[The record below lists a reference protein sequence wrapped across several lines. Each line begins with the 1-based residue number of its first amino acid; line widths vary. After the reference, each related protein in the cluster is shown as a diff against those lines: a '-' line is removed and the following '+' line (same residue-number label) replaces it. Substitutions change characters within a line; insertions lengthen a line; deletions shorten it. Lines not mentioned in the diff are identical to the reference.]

1 MKPNDKGLLRF
12 LRALREH
19 HTQEEWEMAQDLYNF
34 NEFEWIMLESFLE
47 DENFGTEVE
56 QLQFEFEQ
64 DAATEN

>member
-1 MKPNDKGLLRF
+1 MESNDKGLLRF

-19 HTQEEWEMAQDLYNF
+19 HTEEEWQTAQDLYEF
-34 NEFEWIMLESFLE
+34 NEFDWIMLETFLN

-64 DAATEN
+64 DAATGN

>member
-1 MKPNDKGLLRF
+1 LKSNSGLFNF

-34 NEFEWIMLESFLE
+34 NEFDWIMLETFLE
-47 DENFGTEVE
+47 DKNFRTEVE
-56 QLQFEFEQ
+56 QLQFEFGQ